1 MNSNE
6 KTFLFPLFII
16 YIFILRAGR
25 CNACILCTCRWKC
38 GPGGSRSTH
47 SHQKSNIKITLCQL
61 PYQAEAL
68 RLSRCHIV
76 SFIPFFT
83 EVYFLQQTM
92 SAALAAQET
101 ERVGR
106 PVAVLPLTAT
116 DSTTQEHAVQTRVHD
131 ACIYQLHQWKTP
143 DLSDFTVLTDAD
155 SQRVFAYS
163 PPSQTLLKRDFL
175 ERFQDEDVEVR
186 ELLEGTM
193 VHLFWQPVLN
203 RWEMATR
210 NGVGGDYAYVHPVFP
225 CDETPPAFAS
235 CLHMVF
241 KTFREMVLEALGT
254 AMRRSLGVDVPLAD
268 FRDCQ
273 TLDLLPKTFSYM
285 CILQHAENH
294 LVYSIAPGR
303 SRLVCTAI
311 HRLELSSAE
320 VHVHA
325 VTEAS
330 HPEVWAV
337 ANEVFTCSEFVAPA
351 SRTVRLSERNQWGTE
366 VFRRSLEPDQYDP
379 LEPFSAS
386 TRKNRGMELY
396 PCCWSLV
403 HPATGEKTEV
413 KNDCYQ
419 QLHALRN
426 MQPNVRY
433 QCLDLYLKNQ
443 LCDYLVAFPQYS
455 ALFGAFVQEVDVLAR
470 HIHHAYIQYYVQ
482 KRRDRIPKKYFVHA
496 SKLHHDVYLPTRKQ
510 KVTLSVVKDYL
521 SKLSVGALYHAVV
534 QPAAEEAPSTPAEA

>member
-1 MNSNE
+1 MSV
-6 KTFLFPLFII
+6 P
-16 YIFILRAGR
+16 
-25 CNACILCTCRWKC
+25 
-38 GPGGSRSTH
+38 
-47 SHQKSNIKITLCQL
+47 
-61 PYQAEAL
+61 AEVVD
-68 RLSRCHIV
+68 R
-76 SFIPFFT
+76 
-83 EVYFLQQTM
+83 
-92 SAALAAQET
+92 
-101 ERVGR
+101 R
-106 PVAVLPLTAT
+106 PTAVLSLTAAADRT
-116 DSTTQEHAVQTRVHD
+116 AQQQQHAVQTRVHD
-131 ACIYQLHQWKTP
+131 ACMYRLHQWKTP

-155 SQRVFAYS
+155 SRQAFAYS
-163 PPSQTLLKRDFL
+163 PPSQTLLKHEFL
-175 ERFQDEDVEVR
+175 ARFPDEDVEVR

-193 VHLFWQPVLN
+193 VHLFWQPTLQ

-225 CDETPPAFAS
+225 CDETPPAYAS

-241 KTFREMVLEALGT
+241 KTFREMVLDALGT
-254 AMRRSLGVDVPLAD
+254 AMRRSLGVDVPLTD

-273 TLDLLPKTFSYM
+273 TLHLLPKNLSYT

-294 LVYSIAPGR
+294 LVYSVAPGR
-303 SRLVCTAI
+303 ARLVCTAI
-311 HRLELSSAE
+311 HRLELSATAAGDAE

-386 TRKNRGMELY
+386 TRKNRGMEMY
-396 PCCWSLV
+396 PCCWALV

-419 QLHALRN
+419 QMHALRN

-443 LCDYLVAFPQYS
+443 LGDYLVAFPQYS

-470 HIHHAYIQYYVQ
+470 HIHRAYIQYYVQ

-496 SKLHHDVYLPTRKQ
+496 SKLHHDVYLPARQQ
-510 KVTLSVVKDYL
+510 KVSLSVVKDYL
-521 SKLSVGALYHAVV
+521 SKLSAGALYHAVV
-534 QPAAEEAPSTPAEA
+534 QPVAEPSAAPDTTAAPAAAP